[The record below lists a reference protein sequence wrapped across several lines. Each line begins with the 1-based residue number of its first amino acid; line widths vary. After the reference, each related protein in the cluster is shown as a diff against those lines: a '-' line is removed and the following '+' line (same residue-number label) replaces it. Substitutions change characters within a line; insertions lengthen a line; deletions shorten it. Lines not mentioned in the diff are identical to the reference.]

1 MNENAQGFRF
11 VLHKKEI
18 GEREE
23 GLKATDLVLKWI
35 WLV

>member
-1 MNENAQGFRF
+1 MNENAQEFRF

-23 GLKATDLVLKWI
+23 GLKAQPLLQI
-35 WLV
+35 WF